1 VAYDEVGAW
10 SGRSHPP
17 NAVVVGF
24 NGKDH
29 SRAALAWGTEE
40 AAGRGAPLLVLF
52 AANYPG
58 MTAEPGPG
66 LLHRDPGAL
75 EAAEEVTQRGV
86 SQALEADPG
95 TARCWRDRG
104 DQPCARTSSRRAD
117 AQLCSSWAAEDTAGY
132 RDVARLGCVSTSP
145 PGPAVPLLS

>member
-95 TARCWRDRG
+95 LRV
-104 DQPCARTSSRRAD
+104 
-117 AQLCSSWAAEDTAGY
+117 AGATE
-132 RDVARLGCVSTSP
+132 VTSP
-145 PGPAVPLLS
+145 ARALIEASDGAALLVLGSRGYGAHLTHVWVIGSA